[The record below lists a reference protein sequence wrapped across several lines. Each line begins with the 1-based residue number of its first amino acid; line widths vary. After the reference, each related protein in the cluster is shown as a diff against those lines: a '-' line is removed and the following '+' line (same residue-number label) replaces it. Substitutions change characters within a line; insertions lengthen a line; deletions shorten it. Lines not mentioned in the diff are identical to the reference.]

1 MGVSTLPKIRV
12 ACTNGVAAGPRFK
25 PLHPW
30 PNAIP
35 LDLRFRNGLGGITSE
50 LILTFLRSAEDIYL
64 NKLSTFVK
72 VKPP

>member
-12 ACTNGVAAGPRFK
+12 ACTNGVAAGPRCK

-35 LDLRFRNGLGGITSE
+35 LDLRFRSGLGSITSE
-50 LILTFLRSAEDIYL
+50 LILTFLRSAEDNYL